1 MNKKGFTLVE
11 LLAVIAILALLVV
24 IALPNVL
31 KMFNNAKKD
40 IFLTETKNVYKEIS
54 KKYISES
61 MRGNKISTIS
71 NTNNKLDI
79 ESNGLT
85 YKIKL
90 DSKGVVKSFQV
101 SNDTYCISG
110 AFKSINELTVDKITE
125 GKCDL
130 NIVKEIAGTLR
141 KDFYE
146 VSGQTNKGIVKSLT
160 FYSDDREIEGAD
172 VYDVS
177 QEGNN
182 SVRMYMKKDETDSR
196 FYNINIV
203 GNGLIS
209 LPEDSSRLFLFGE
222 VAGGIISPLRYYTTI
237 PVQLDLNDS
246 IDSSKVTN
254 MREMFAVIGNETID
268 LSCLDTSKV
277 TNMSNMFA
285 ATDLK
290 SLDLST
296 FDTSNVTDMFMMF
309 YLSFDLTT
317 LNLSNFN
324 TSKVTNMG
332 SMFEEA
338 KSLISLDLS
347 SFDTSNV
354 TNMAAMFEYAEKL
367 EKLNVSSFNTS
378 KVTNMSNIFFH
389 VKSLKELDLSNFD
402 TSNVRSMWMMF
413 CGMTNLKTLNI
424 SSFNTKNVTDMGSM
438 FSSSSSLTIL
448 DLSNFDTS
456 KVTDTSNMFEGMSS
470 LTTLKISNLDIRSVI
485 EMREMFAGMTSIEV
499 LDLSSFNTSKVKR
512 MDDMFKD
519 CTKLKTIYVSDKFT
533 IDGIDSYYG
542 NATIFGNNP
551 SLVGG
556 SGTKYSSS
564 KIDKTYARIDGGTS
578 KPGYFTAK

>member
-40 IFLTETKNVYKEIS
+40 IFLTEAKNVYKEIS
-54 KKYISES
+54 KKYISET
-61 MRGNKISTIS
+61 MRGNKINIIS

-90 DSKGVVKSFQV
+90 DSKGTVKSFQV

-110 AFKSINELTVDKITE
+110 TFKSINELTVDKIIE

-146 VSGQTNKGIVKSLT
+146 VSGQTNRLVVKSLT

-182 SVRMYMKKDETDSR
+182 SVKMYIKKDDEESER
-196 FYNINIV
+196 FNLNIV
-203 GNGLIS
+203 GKGLIS
-209 LPEDSSRLFLFGE
+209 LPEDSSRLFLFGS
-222 VAGGIISPLRYYTTI
+222 VTGGSISPLHYLSTAI
-237 PVQLDLNDS
+237 KIDLNDS
-246 IDSSKVTN
+246 VDSSNVTN
-254 MREMFAVIGNETID
+254 MKEMFATIGNETID
-268 LSCLDTSKV
+268 LSCLNTSKV
-277 TNMSNMFA
+277 TNMHGMFGGA
-285 ATDLK
+285 KLS

-296 FDTSNVTDMFMMF
+296 LDTSNVTNMFMMF
-309 YLSFDLTT
+309 YEARMLTT
-317 LNLSNFN
+317 LNLSNIN
-324 TSKVTNMG
+324 TSNVTNMG

-347 SFDTSNV
+347 SFDTSKV
-354 TNMAAMFEYAEKL
+354 TNMASMFENTEKL

-424 SSFNTKNVTDMGSM
+424 SSFNTENVTDMGSM
-438 FSSSSSLTIL
+438 FWGVSSLTTL

-456 KVTDTSNMFEGMSS
+456 KVTDTSDMFKEMSS
-470 LTTLKISNLDIRSVI
+470 LTTLKISNLDISSVI
-485 EMREMFAGMTSIEV
+485 EMREMFAGMTSLEV

-512 MDDMFKD
+512 MDGMFKD

-556 SGTKYSSS
+556 SGTKFDST
-564 KIDKTYARIDGGTS
+564 KISKTYARIDGGTS
-578 KPGYFTAK
+578 KPGYFTSK